1 MTVREA
7 IVQSAEDLQRR
18 VVEHQRL
25 LGQYTDEDA
34 ACSETC
40 LMLDCPCRQKLRRT
54 VSDTIE
60 VLEET
65 RRAFKSKQ
73 LEQLRKKLIG
83 VLAEDA

>member
-54 VSDTIE
+54 VSESIE
-60 VLEET
+60 RVSPAHYHLDLST
-65 RRAFKSKQ
+65 KGVD
-73 LEQLRKKLIG
+73 IG
-83 VLAEDA
+83 IHEP